1 MGRHSN
7 VLMRLTLLV
16 RSDESGLGYQ
26 TRSYYKHLKPH
37 KTVLIDIS
45 NLNGNKQHYDWYDY
59 DMVIKGL
66 PNKLDAERILED
78 TDVLLTAETP
88 YYMDLYT
95 LARQKGVKT
104 VSVENP
110 EFYDGIIYPQ
120 YELPDVII
128 LPSVWLMDK
137 IKAHAEP
144 KGTKVV
150 QLHHPV
156 DRDEIPFRLRTNI
169 KPLHIAGKPA
179 AYDRNGTQDFMQ
191 ACPNGTV
198 TTQNEQLAVQIR
210 KQYRHSR
217 VLTGI
222 YDQRELYGCGDILV
236 FPRRYGG
243 NCLPLNEALASGMP
257 VIMPDISPNNH
268 LLPKKWLV
276 SATVREYFTPRTRV
290 DVYQVNPAELA
301 EKISYFTKDNIQA
314 ESRKADEI
322 ADSISWERLKDKWM
336 DVLYSQ

>member
-1 MGRHSN
+1 M
-7 VLMRLTLLV
+7 
-16 RSDESGLGYQ
+16 
-26 TRSYYKHLKPH
+26 
-37 KTVLIDIS
+37 
-45 NLNGNKQHYDWYDY
+45 
-59 DMVIKGL
+59 
-66 PNKLDAERILED
+66 
-78 TDVLLTAETP
+78 
-88 YYMDLYT
+88 
-95 LARQKGVKT
+95 
-104 VSVENP
+104 
-110 EFYDGIIYPQ
+110 
-120 YELPDVII
+120 
-128 LPSVWLMDK
+128 
-137 IKAHAEP
+137 
-144 KGTKVV
+144 
-150 QLHHPV
+150 
-156 DRDEIPFRLRTNI
+156 
-169 KPLHIAGKPA
+169 
-179 AYDRNGTQDFMQ
+179 
-191 ACPNGTV
+191 
-198 TTQNEQLAVQIR
+198 AVQIR
-210 KQYRHSR
+210 KKYRHSR